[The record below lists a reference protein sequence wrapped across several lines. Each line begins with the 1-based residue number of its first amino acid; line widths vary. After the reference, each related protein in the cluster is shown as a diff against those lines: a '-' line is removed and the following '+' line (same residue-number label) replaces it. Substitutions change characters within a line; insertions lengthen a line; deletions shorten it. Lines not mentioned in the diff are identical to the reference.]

1 VLLHPLTPLLRS
13 HSEKE
18 RERESRS
25 NLNVFFLGFLGKED
39 RVQLTDANG
48 SVLVAINRFEQ
59 ALELFITTRQSR
71 DVEVRRWAANPPV
84 MEMES
89 LEHIPELCSV
99 DGSAPIRIDFIEQS
113 R

>member
-18 RERESRS
+18 REGERESRS

-71 DVEVRRWAANPPV
+71 DVEVR
-84 MEMES
+84 EME
-89 LEHIPELCSV
+89 
-99 DGSAPIRIDFIEQS
+99 G
-113 R
+113 